1 MPAPPTAKPLTV
13 KEFDRAVSGV
23 CGGCS
28 ASCAYIAYLKGRELI
43 DLYGH
48 PHDPNGIGSF
58 CTKGIIYVQ
67 ELPKNPLRIRKPL
80 LRDGDT
86 FKEISWEEAEKL
98 LRESLKGKVAFFF
111 DRFSGVEEYLIAK
124 EITEDVFTDSLYLP
138 FKSSSVRPQSWAEKR
153 AILIFEA
160 EPTFSEVM
168 LTRWIVDAFE
178 RDAYILAVGS
188 RFTTVF
194 QKATDKVLT
203 TPDETVKILE
213 SIAEGEYEEK
223 VIKLLEL
230 LGEETQVIVG
240 DTLLRSPFKN
250 RVLNAVKKIRERFG
264 TDYSFVGN
272 ITPFETKG
280 LKEFLERIGEFETL
294 VLFGNPFIYLKD
306 TSVIEGKTIINFAYF
321 PTITANYSS
330 LVIPRTTF
338 AEREFIN
345 RGAGFLAYSP
355 QVLENE
361 FPQSHELLSE
371 VTGVSPKVEEFL
383 KDFGV
388 SLEDL
393 KTAEGGILINQKDI
407 KEFSFEPEEEFSAEY
422 WLLCDNTL
430 TEDLGHWNPW
440 THALEREQF
449 AYVNERTKGEL
460 GVEREIEIK
469 GVKLRLKVNNN
480 IADRVVFVPNSF
492 EEFQPF
498 EPGVRVGRLMKKP
511 YYRLEEF
518 P

>member
-1 MPAPPTAKPLTV
+1 MPVPPTAKPLTV

-28 ASCAYIAYLKGRELI
+28 ASCGYIAYFKGKELA

-58 CTKGIIYVQ
+58 CTKGITYIQ
-67 ELPKNPLRIRKPL
+67 EIPKNPLRIREPL
-80 LRDGDT
+80 LKERNT
-86 FKEISWEEAEKL
+86 FKKISWENVKNF
-98 LRESLKGKVAFFF
+98 LREALKGKVAFFF
-111 DRFSGVEEYLIAK
+111 DRFSGIEEYLIAREFTE
-124 EITEDVFTDSLYLP
+124 EIFTDSVYLP
-138 FKSSSVRPQSWAEKR
+138 FRSSSVRPQAWAEKR

-213 SIAEGEYEEK
+213 KIAGGNYEEK

-240 DTLLRSPFKN
+240 DTLLRSPFRN

-264 TDYSFVGN
+264 SDYNFIGN
-272 ITPFETKG
+272 ITPFETKE
-280 LKEFLERIGEFETL
+280 LKEFLERIQEFDTL

-306 TSVIEGKTIINFAYF
+306 TDVVEGKTVINFAYF
-321 PTITANYSS
+321 PTITANNST
-330 LVIPRTTF
+330 LIVPRTTY

-345 RGAGFLAYSP
+345 RGVGFLAYSP

-361 FPQSHELLSE
+361 FPQPYELLSE
-371 VTGVSPKVEEFL
+371 VTGISPKVEEFL

-388 SLEDL
+388 SLEGL
-393 KTAEGGILINQKDI
+393 KTAEGGILINKKDI
-407 KEFSFEPEEEFSAEY
+407 KEFSFEPEGEISSEY
-422 WLLCDNTL
+422 WLICDNTL

-440 THALEREQF
+440 THSLEREQF
-449 AYVNERTKGEL
+449 AYVKERTRGKL
-460 GVEREIEIK
+460 GLGDEIELN

-480 IADRVVFVPNSF
+480 IADKVVFVPNSF

-511 YYRLEEF
+511 YYRIEEL